1 MKHLYKF
8 ASLYLIYVL
17 FCLICLW
24 LYYITVCSLL
34 YLLLVVVSCRTVTSL
49 FLALFRLF
57 LASTDDC
64 YIDKVRYLWRHLEDV
79 DWSKQRTV
87 RVRENCDW
95 SRDHKRWLG
104 PKPLSSV
111 RSGSTNPTQHTR
123 FRGKRRQ
130 HGRSRE

>member
-1 MKHLYKF
+1 MYKF
-8 ASLYLIYVL
+8 TSLYLIYVL

-34 YLLLVVVSCRTVTSL
+34 YLLLVGVSCRTVTSLL

-64 YIDKVRYLWRHLEDV
+64 YMDKVRYLWRHLEDV

>member
-1 MKHLYKF
+1 MYKF
-8 ASLYLIYVL
+8 ASLYLFYVL
-17 FCLICLW
+17 FCLICL
-24 LYYITVCSLL
+24 LHYITVCSLL

-49 FLALFRLF
+49 LFLALFRLF

-64 YIDKVRYLWRHLEDV
+64 YMDKVRYLWRHLEDV

-104 PKPLSSV
+104 PKPFSSEV
-111 RSGSTNPTQHTR
+111 RLHQSHPAHTVQ
-123 FRGKRRQ
+123 GKETTTWPKQRVA
-130 HGRSRE
+130 S